1 MDTRPDR
8 YCCIGIDL
16 GTSGCRGISID
27 HRGRIV
33 AQAETS
39 LPPSTSPYPAW
50 REQQPEDWWQATV
63 QVIRQL
69 LAATRHC
76 QTAAIAVDGTSSTL
90 LLTDPAGQPLT
101 AALMYNDQR
110 AAAQCATLAGVAPS
124 GAAVHSPSSSLAKLL
139 WLLEQEAA
147 THSRALHQSEWISG
161 RLCGRFDLGD
171 ENNCLKLGYDPVNRC
186 WPSWMEKLQLPD
198 GILPNVI
205 PPGAVMG
212 SIDPASAALT
222 GLPDTCQVIAGTTD
236 STAAALAAG
245 LERPGDALTSL
256 GSTLVC
262 KLLSDAP
269 LFDAGYGIYSHRI
282 FGKWLTGGAS
292 NTGGTVLQQHFSEEE
307 LESLSRRID
316 PARSLC
322 LDYYPLPGRGE
333 RFPVNDPDKLPRL
346 TPVPKD
352 RARFLQGLLEGI
364 TRIEKSAYQRLQEL
378 GAGYPK
384 RVFSSGGGA
393 RNATWMAMRQRLL
406 CRPVLPA
413 RHLQAAYGA
422 AQIARRGPLHTKTG
436 Q

>member
-27 HRGRIV
+27 HRGRIL

-147 THSRALHQSEWISG
+147 THSRALHQSELISG

-171 ENNCLKLGYDPVNRC
+171 ENNCLKLGYDPVNCC
-186 WPSWMEKLQLPD
+186 WPSWMEKLGLPD

-205 PPGAVMG
+205 PPSAIMG
-212 SIDPASAALT
+212 STNPVSAALT

-292 NTGGTVLQQHFSEEE
+292 NTGGTVLRQHFSEEE

-322 LDYYPLPGRGE
+322 LDYYPL
-333 RFPVNDPDKLPRL
+333 RFPVNDPDKPADTCSQGPRPLPAGFAGRHHPDRKIRLPAPPGTRCRLSETGIQQWRRRPQCHLDGHAAAPATLPRTARQAPASSL
-346 TPVPKD
+346 RRCSDCASGPASDKN
-352 RARFLQGLLEGI
+352 RAM
-364 TRIEKSAYQRLQEL
+364 
-378 GAGYPK
+378 
-384 RVFSSGGGA
+384 
-393 RNATWMAMRQRLL
+393 N
-406 CRPVLPA
+406 
-413 RHLQAAYGA
+413 
-422 AQIARRGPLHTKTG
+422 
-436 Q
+436 